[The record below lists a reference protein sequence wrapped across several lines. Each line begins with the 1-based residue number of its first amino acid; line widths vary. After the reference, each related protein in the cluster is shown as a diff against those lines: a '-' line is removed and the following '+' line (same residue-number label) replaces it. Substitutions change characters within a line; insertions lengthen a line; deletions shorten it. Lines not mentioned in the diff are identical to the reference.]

1 MRLREKRACR
11 EDNRVNKSS
20 NAGMMREMV
29 GALRGDD
36 KYGVERGRE
45 RGSESGRR
53 KSGEREIERIVGS
66 RSKTLRG

>member
-1 MRLREKRACR
+1 MRLREERACR

-36 KYGVERGRE
+36 KYGG
-45 RGSESGRR
+45 
-53 KSGEREIERIVGS
+53 GERERKRE
-66 RSKTLRG
+66 